1 MDCSLPG
8 SSVHGIFQAI
18 VLEWITEG
26 INNYLLKDPLLSNV
40 TMTMMMMSSFYSLW
54 GRRVHRHHL
63 SRSPFSLSSAHNDS
77 VSEALDLDP
86 SAVVLGTD
94 LHDILKDQSHAA
106 QGGDVGQ
113 CGEDGQHPEV
123 LDKHQQD
130 QEGKDHQHVEP
141 NVHVGG
147 QHQDLPGF
155 AGFGG
160 HVDFFHHLM

>member
-1 MDCSLPG
+1 
-8 SSVHGIFQAI
+8 
-18 VLEWITEG
+18 
-26 INNYLLKDPLLSNV
+26 
-40 TMTMMMMSSFYSLW
+40 MMMMVSSFYSLW

-63 SRSPFSLSSAHNDS
+63 SRSSAFSLSSAHNDS

-94 LHDILKDQSHAA
+94 LHDILKDQSHAP

-113 CGEDGQHPEV
+113 RGEDGQHPEV

-130 QEGKDHQHVEP
+130 QEGQDRQHVEA

-155 AGFGG
+155 TGFGG
-160 HVDFFHHLM
+160 HVGFFHHLM